1 MRFHQIQR
9 MAKGLGI
16 ETWQVKK
23 TELVRAIQRTENNV
37 ECYGTQRVE
46 NCGEQG
52 CLWRPDCIALNNRR
66 MHFPELQ
73 ELFHSKKNPIR
84 MASTISQFFLSETSL
99 RFSS

>member
-16 ETWQVKK
+16 RTWRVKK
-23 TELVRAIQRTENNV
+23 TELIHAIQKTENNL

-46 NCGEQG
+46 NCAEQG
-52 CLWRPDCIALNNRR
+52 CLWRTGCIALNNSGR
-66 MHFPELQ
+66 HFPELQ
-73 ELFHSKKNPIR
+73 ELFHSKKNPVR
-84 MASTISQFFLSETSL
+84 DTSAISRVFLSETSL